1 MTVVEMAVVEMQKK
15 YEAWQQLKWQKK
27 YGCSR
32 NGRRSMT
39 VVEIAEEAWQQQK
52 WQRKQGS
59 SRNGRRSMAVVNV
72 AEEAWQY

>member
-15 YEAWQQLKWQKK
+15 YEAWQELKWQKK

-39 VVEIAEEAWQQQK
+39 VVEIAEEAWQ
-52 WQRKQGS
+52 
-59 SRNGRRSMAVVNV
+59 
-72 AEEAWQY
+72 